1 MAQSCISLNFE
12 KLKDNNYNE
21 QEDLLNKILK
31 ENEELK
37 RQNEELRKNNIIKDT
52 QESVELKLNDNDNLN
67 TISSKNKDKKII
79 QLKYILKL
87 VDLKLKR
94 NLYKYFLKLY
104 NKSLLLKYTSEIKSE
119 SKDRRNKIIKR
130 LIQNKEKNLRNLKYK
145 IFFTFYYKGF
155 FNINKNDDQ
164 NNVKINEN
172 DQSEEKIKDETNNAE
187 NNND

>member
-1 MAQSCISLNFE
+1 M
-12 KLKDNNYNE
+12 
-21 QEDLLNKILK
+21 
-31 ENEELK
+31 
-37 RQNEELRKNNIIKDT
+37 
-52 QESVELKLNDNDNLN
+52 
-67 TISSKNKDKKII
+67 
-79 QLKYILKL
+79 
-87 VDLKLKR
+87 
-94 NLYKYFLKLY
+94 KLY
-104 NKSLLLKYTSEIKSE
+104 NKSLILKYTSEIKSE
-119 SKDRRNKIIKR
+119 SKDRINKIIKR

>member
-1 MAQSCISLNFE
+1 M
-12 KLKDNNYNE
+12 
-21 QEDLLNKILK
+21 
-31 ENEELK
+31 
-37 RQNEELRKNNIIKDT
+37 
-52 QESVELKLNDNDNLN
+52 
-67 TISSKNKDKKII
+67 
-79 QLKYILKL
+79 
-87 VDLKLKR
+87 
-94 NLYKYFLKLY
+94 KLY
-104 NKSLLLKYTSEIKSE
+104 NKSLILKYTSEIKSE